1 MKVWTPSR
9 PTGGAESDRVCDADH
24 MSLVLRRWRHKYS
37 PAARRGREAARK
49 LTAHLEYT
57 AWVAEQR
64 ALTQRDDVTAAEKR

>member
-1 MKVWTPSR
+1 
-9 PTGGAESDRVCDADH
+9 
-24 MSLVLRRWRHKYS
+24 MSLLVKRWRHKYS

-64 ALTQRDDVTAAEKR
+64 ALTQRVDGTAAEKR